1 MILFVIVIA
10 VLVVLNAFFVL
21 IIRTLSGR
29 VGKFAQNN
37 MLRQSSVFDE
47 LILKKEETYKEL
59 CDNVAEAEARLEAI
73 EGKRES
79 HADRPAVE
87 ADYFAVNKGEYKD
100 PAFAE
105 EYREIRENFVFDQ
118 GEKLRE
124 VLQILPGGPESDMTK
139 AARRILSETDADT
152 VYQLST
158 MSSDDQRHILKE
170 VFDETQ
176 MDLLAEYDEQRE
188 PNQPFES
195 YKFFEW
201 LKIYIFEN
209 GREVKVR
216 TAGAAAPVGA
226 PPDID
231 IARDDTLCEGMYV
244 ISQGRMYD
252 YSVRNKEIS
261 G

>member
-1 MILFVIVIA
+1 MILFIIVIA

-47 LILKKEETYKEL
+47 LILKKEETYKDI
-59 CDNVAEAEARLEAI
+59 CDSVAEAEAKLAAL
-73 EGKRES
+73 EGKHES
-79 HADRPAVE
+79 HASRPAE
-87 ADYFAVNKGEYKD
+87 SADYFAVNKGDYKD

-118 GEKLRE
+118 EEKLKE
-124 VLQILPGGPESDMTK
+124 VMSMLPVGSESEETK

-152 VYQLST
+152 IYQLST
-158 MSSDDQRHILKE
+158 MSAEDQQHILKE
-170 VFDETQ
+170 VFDQ
-176 MDLLAEYDEQRE
+176 PQNNLLEEYEAQRD
-188 PNQPFES
+188 PATPFES

-201 LKIYIFEN
+201 LKIYIF
-209 GREVKVR
+209 RTSAQIKVR
-216 TAGAAAPVGA
+216 TATSKTISS
-226 PPDID
+226 PPTID
-231 IARDDTLCEGMYV
+231 IARDDTLCEGMYI
-244 ISQGRMYD
+244 ISQGKMYD